1 MTILIYHKI
10 NKIIVMQ
17 LKIQNYKILLQIQ
30 SRLGIYQLT
39 INFQIGW
46 QKIKQFQ
53 QTYLKSIHRTYK
65 QPKSNKIIKVI
76 FNYKTIL

>member
-17 LKIQNYKILLQIQ
+17 LKIQNFKILLQIQ
-30 SRLGIYQLT
+30 CRLGIYQLI

-46 QKIKQFQ
+46 QKIKQSQ
-53 QTYLKSIHRTYK
+53 QTYL
-65 QPKSNKIIKVI
+65 
-76 FNYKTIL
+76 